1 MASYMLVT
9 ISNGNV
15 AVVTWWEDTTASRP
29 GTVDA
34 VPVARRPCPP
44 ERGPVGARPPR
55 SPAAPV
61 PAPLAV
67 AAPPR
72 HALRGAIRGA
82 SPLAVAAL
90 AANLANLLVT
100 LVLARHLSTTAYG
113 ALAQLLALF
122 FVVSMPGSA
131 LLVGVVRKVTPW
143 QQTGEAAMIDQW
155 IARVRRGGVVLVVLT
170 GIAAL
175 LLRGVIATALSLPGP
190 GGVAEML
197 TAGAAWCLLC
207 VDRGLLQSTH
217 RYAGLAAN
225 LLLEGLVRGA
235 LAVGLVLAGLG
246 ADGVCLAI
254 LLGVLV
260 GLGHGRSILGSH
272 AGRAAA
278 RANPPAANLSAGTAP
293 AMAPNRLAVEV
304 GAALSALVLLGVL
317 QNIDVLAIGAHR
329 SVDAGS
335 YAAVSVACKAL
346 VFAAVVL
353 GGFLLPET
361 ASRRHRGEHALHQL
375 GATLA
380 MLAVPA
386 TGLLLVAL
394 LAPAGGLA
402 LAFGPRLTAA
412 AGSLAPLAAAMTC
425 LGATVLFTHYLLAVG
440 ARGVLVV
447 LAAATALAVAGI
459 WWVGGASVAT
469 ARLELALHAVLAAG
483 TGLLVWADA
492 RRTATR

>member
-1 MASYMLVT
+1 M
-9 ISNGNV
+9 
-15 AVVTWWEDTTASRP
+15 TWWEDATASRP
-29 GTVDA
+29 RTVDA
-34 VPVARRPCPP
+34 VPAARRPCPP
-44 ERGPVGARPPR
+44 ELAPPELAPVGT
-55 SPAAPV
+55 SPAA

-67 AAPPR
+67 PAPLGVPAPPR
-72 HALRGAIRGA
+72 HAVRGAIRGA
-82 SPLAVAAL
+82 SPLALAAL

-100 LVLARHLSTTAYG
+100 LVLARHLSTAAYG

-155 IARVRRGGVVLVVLT
+155 VARVRRAGVVLVVLT
-170 GIAAL
+170 GITAL
-175 LLRGVIATALSLPGP
+175 LLRDVIATALSLPGP

-217 RYAGLAAN
+217 RYAGLAVN
-225 LLLEGLVRGA
+225 LLLEGLARGA

-246 ADGVCLAI
+246 AGGACLAI

-260 GLGHGRSILGSH
+260 GLGHGHTILGS
-272 AGRAAA
+272 RAV
-278 RANPPAANLSAGTAP
+278 RAQAPADPPADTVP
-293 AMAPNRLAVEV
+293 ATDPPVSAPNRLAVEV

-317 QNIDVLAIGAHR
+317 QNVDVLAIGAHR
-329 SVDAGS
+329 SAEAGS

-361 ASRRHRGEHALHQL
+361 ATRRHHGEHALHQL

-386 TGLLLVAL
+386 AGLLLVAL

-402 LAFGPRLTAA
+402 LAFGPRLTASA
-412 AGSLAPLAAAMTC
+412 SALAPLAGAMTC

-447 LAAATALAVAGI
+447 LAAATALAVAGV
-459 WWVGGASVAT
+459 WWVGGAPVAT

-483 TGLLVWADA
+483 TGLLVWSNA
-492 RRTATR
+492 RRTALR

>member
-1 MASYMLVT
+1 M
-9 ISNGNV
+9 
-15 AVVTWWEDTTASRP
+15 
-29 GTVDA
+29 
-34 VPVARRPCPP
+34 
-44 ERGPVGARPPR
+44 
-55 SPAAPV
+55 
-61 PAPLAV
+61 
-67 AAPPR
+67 
-72 HALRGAIRGA
+72 
-82 SPLAVAAL
+82 
-90 AANLANLLVT
+90 
-100 LVLARHLSTTAYG
+100 
-113 ALAQLLALF
+113 
-122 FVVSMPGSA
+122 
-131 LLVGVVRKVTPW
+131 
-143 QQTGEAAMIDQW
+143 
-155 IARVRRGGVVLVVLT
+155 
-170 GIAAL
+170 
-175 LLRGVIATALSLPGP
+175 
-190 GGVAEML
+190 
-197 TAGAAWCLLC
+197 
-207 VDRGLLQSTH
+207 
-217 RYAGLAAN
+217 
-225 LLLEGLVRGA
+225 
-235 LAVGLVLAGLG
+235 
-246 ADGVCLAI
+246 
-254 LLGVLV
+254 
-260 GLGHGRSILGSH
+260 
-272 AGRAAA
+272 
-278 RANPPAANLSAGTAP
+278 
-293 AMAPNRLAVEV
+293 
-304 GAALSALVLLGVL
+304 L

-447 LAAATALAVAGI
+447 LAAATALAVAGV

-469 ARLELALHAVLAAG
+469 ARLELVLHAVLAAG
-483 TGLLVWADA
+483 TGLLVWSDA

>member
-1 MASYMLVT
+1 M
-9 ISNGNV
+9 
-15 AVVTWWEDTTASRP
+15 
-29 GTVDA
+29 
-34 VPVARRPCPP
+34 
-44 ERGPVGARPPR
+44 
-55 SPAAPV
+55 

-67 AAPPR
+67 AAPLVVGAPPR

-260 GLGHGRSILGSH
+260 GLGHGRTILGSH

-278 RANPPAANLSAGTAP
+278 RANPPAANPPAANPPTANPPTANLSAGTAP

-386 TGLLLVAL
+386 IGLLLVAL

-447 LAAATALAVAGI
+447 LAAATALAVAGV